1 MVDRLE
7 ASHGKNAADLV
18 REAVS
23 FVGHTLA
30 AVLILFAIVLV
41 FYLVHTDPDA
51 VDPKVFATGLAFV
64 IPLVG
69 GFIVAK
75 WRPKSSQDETARY
88 IWVSGLL
95 TFSFVCV
102 WVLDLPTGSGLC
114 EKCGAIEKL
123 TRTFFDIRHGS
134 GLMGG
139 DGLLIGTWMPLSM
152 IGYALGANYG
162 LKG

>member
-1 MVDRLE
+1 MIDRLE
-7 ASHGKNAADLV
+7 APNGKSAADLT

-23 FVGHTLA
+23 FIGHTLTA
-30 AVLILFAIVLV
+30 ILILFAIVLV
-41 FYLVHTDPDA
+41 FDLVHTDPDA
-51 VDPKVFATGLAFV
+51 VDPKVLATGLAFV
-64 IPLVG
+64 VPLVG
-69 GFIVAK
+69 GFLLAK
-75 WRPKSSQDETARY
+75 VRHDETARY
-88 IWVSGLL
+88 VWVSGLL

-123 TRTFFDIRHGS
+123 TRTFFNIRHGS

-152 IGYALGANYG
+152 MGYALGANYG

>member
-1 MVDRLE
+1 MVDRMD
-7 ASHGKNAADLV
+7 ARQAKSAADLTQ
-18 REAVS
+18 EAVS
-23 FVGHTLA
+23 FAGHTLA
-30 AVLILFAIVLV
+30 AVLILFAMVLV
-41 FYLVHTDPDA
+41 FYLAHTDPDA
-51 VDPKVFATGLAFV
+51 VDPKLLATGLAFV
-64 IPLVG
+64 LPLLG
-69 GFIVAK
+69 GVILAK
-75 WRPKSSQDETARY
+75 SFQDETARY
-88 IWVSGLL
+88 VWVSGVL

-152 IGYALGANYG
+152 LGYALGARLG
-162 LKG
+162 LSN